1 MEIKEFIENWIKIM
15 SAKYA
20 SLRWKYTYSEKK
32 QTHYIEVGPS
42 RHVCANESYCNDEN
56 IFSLELDSKYPD
68 EIVLFFDDIDIINHE

>member
-15 SAKYA
+15 QKKYT

-32 QTHYIEVGPS
+32 QTHYIEVGPN
-42 RHVCANESYCNDEN
+42 RYVWNNESYCKDEN

-68 EIVLFFDDIDIINHE
+68 ELVLFFDDVDIINHE